1 MGVGRSEDMY
11 YLVSLDWVEGY
22 EPSFAFDTLEEAMD
36 KVQFFLEQG
45 YKVYIEL
52 KRYEKEEE

>member
-1 MGVGRSEDMY
+1 MHY
-11 YLVSLDWVEGY
+11 IVSLNWVEGY
-22 EPSFAFDTLEEAMD
+22 EPSFIFDSLEEAME

-52 KRYEKEEE
+52 EKDGEDRSDGE